1 MSFWIAIRYF
11 FSRQIFSLVNVVSL
25 ITLFSVIFITASMI
39 LVLSIFNGFSNY
51 HQEIINKSYSDI
63 KIEHANLSTFNSAY
77 LLKKIDSFHKD
88 SLINY
93 IEVLE
98 REIIIQYT
106 QKNSDYGSYID
117 KNSYS
122 IIKGVG
128 NDFNKIYT
136 FFNPNSSDNNK
147 ISLIDSDFTDSFN
160 KDSNLIYVG
169 QNVASRIDLQVYNPY
184 NFNQKLRVWYLNSH
198 NGKPSLV
205 LVIVLKLVQ
214 YLN

>member
-1 MSFWIAIRYF
+1 MSLWIAIRYF

-106 QKNSDYGSYID
+106 QKNSD
-117 KNSYS
+117 
-122 IIKGVG
+122 
-128 NDFNKIYT
+128 
-136 FFNPNSSDNNK
+136 
-147 ISLIDSDFTDSFN
+147 
-160 KDSNLIYVG
+160 
-169 QNVASRIDLQVYNPY
+169 
-184 NFNQKLRVWYLNSH
+184 
-198 NGKPSLV
+198 
-205 LVIVLKLVQ
+205 
-214 YLN
+214 